1 MNLIHIRYR
10 DSLASALAEIRD
22 RHERFRRLLGDR
34 RTGIRIAIRQ
44 KKPEVDLKLNYNRR
58 LAQTSASSIVLV
70 LGIMLLYPEHHPT
83 VYLRARP
90 DHIIQLQNIPETSQ
104 QMRPPAPPRP
114 SVPLAVEGEDI
125 PDDVTIESTELDL
138 DRIPMDLRIRG
149 PVAIGPPS
157 DEAMDGFDIEH
168 KPHPIRIV
176 TPEYP
181 AAARRA
187 KQEGTVVVRVL
198 VTREGQVERVEVMD
212 GPEAFVAAAVAAAR
226 QFRFRPGR
234 HEGVKRKVW
243 MVMPIDFKLK

>member
-1 MNLIHIRYR
+1 
-10 DSLASALAEIRD
+10 
-22 RHERFRRLLGDR
+22 
-34 RTGIRIAIRQ
+34 
-44 KKPEVDLKLNYNRR
+44 
-58 LAQTSASSIVLV
+58 
-70 LGIMLLYPEHHPT
+70 MLLYPEHHPT

-90 DHIIQLQNIPETSQ
+90 SHIIKVQNIPETSQ

-114 SVPLAVEGEDI
+114 SVPLAVEGEEV

-138 DRIPMDLRIRG
+138 DSVPVDLRIRG
-149 PVAIGPPS
+149 PVAMGPPS
-157 DEAMDGFDIEH
+157 DEVMDGFDIEH

-181 AAARRA
+181 ARARKA
-187 KQEGTVVVRVL
+187 KEEGTVVVRVL
-198 VTREGQVERVEVMD
+198 VTKDGQVEKVEVMS

>member
-10 DSLASALAEIRD
+10 DSLASTLAELRD
-22 RHERFRRLLGDR
+22 RHERFRRLLADR
-34 RTGIRIAIRQ
+34 GTGIGVKIRQ
-44 KKPEVDLKLNYNRR
+44 KKPEVDLRLNYNRR
-58 LAQTSASSIVLV
+58 LMQSSVASIVLV
-70 LGIMLLYPEHHPT
+70 LGSILIYPEHHPT

-90 DHIIQLQNIPETSQ
+90 DYVMQVQNIPETSQ
-104 QMRPPAPPRP
+104 QTRPPPPPRP
-114 SVPLAVEGEDI
+114 SVPLAVEGEDV

-138 DRIPMDLRIRG
+138 DSMPMDLRIRG
-149 PVAIGPPS
+149 PVAMGPPS
-157 DEAMDGFDIEH
+157 DEPMDGFDIEH

-181 AAARRA
+181 ASARRA

-198 VTREGQVERVEVMD
+198 VTKEGEVERVEVMD
-212 GPEAFVAAAVAAAR
+212 GPEAFVAAALNAAR